1 MNRAVPRHEY
11 QRAVAC
17 VHQAGCRYA
26 TFICVRGAVRFLPSF
41 SIVFSPPLLYP
52 LAVQEQEKQPRVM
65 SSPTVVRALIWVSG
79 LVQGVAYR
87 AFTQRA
93 ASQQGL
99 RGGVR
104 NLDDGR
110 VAVEV
115 EGERQAVERLI
126 ASLRSGPPMARVQ
139 DVQVQWEA
147 PTNQYDDFRIW
158 Y

>member
-1 MNRAVPRHEY
+1 MGFEP
-11 QRAVAC
+11 
-17 VHQAGCRYA
+17 
-26 TFICVRGAVRFLPSF
+26 AVRAR
-41 SIVFSPPLLYP
+41 IV
-52 LAVQEQEKQPRVM
+52 VG
-65 SSPTVVRALIWVSG
+65 G

-115 EGERQAVERLI
+115 EGPRAGVERLI
-126 ASLRSGPPMARVQ
+126 EMLRTGPPMAQVQ
-139 DVQVQWEA
+139 DVQVQWES
-147 PTNQYDDFRIW
+147 PTNQDQDFRIW

>member
-1 MNRAVPRHEY
+1 M
-11 QRAVAC
+11 
-17 VHQAGCRYA
+17 
-26 TFICVRGAVRFLPSF
+26 
-41 SIVFSPPLLYP
+41 IVMTAKDS
-52 LAVQEQEKQPRVM
+52 
-65 SSPTVVRALIWVSG
+65 VRARIWVSG

-87 AFTQRA
+87 AFTQRI
-93 ASQQGL
+93 ASQHGL
-99 RGGVR
+99 CGGVR

-115 EGERQAVERLI
+115 EGERQAVENLI

-147 PTNQYDDFRIW
+147 PTHQDADFRIW

>member
-1 MNRAVPRHEY
+1 
-11 QRAVAC
+11 
-17 VHQAGCRYA
+17 
-26 TFICVRGAVRFLPSF
+26 
-41 SIVFSPPLLYP
+41 
-52 LAVQEQEKQPRVM
+52 M

-115 EGERQAVERLI
+115 EGERQAVESLI
-126 ASLRSGPPMARVQ
+126 ASLRAGPPMARVQ

-147 PTNQYDDFRIW
+147 PTNRYDDFRIW